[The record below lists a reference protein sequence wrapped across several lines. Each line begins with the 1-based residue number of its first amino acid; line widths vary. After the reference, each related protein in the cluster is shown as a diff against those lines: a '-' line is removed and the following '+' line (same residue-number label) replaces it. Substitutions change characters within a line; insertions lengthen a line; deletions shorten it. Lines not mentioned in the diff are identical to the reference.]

1 MNMKVDHIVA
11 RAFVEILYFQSSK
24 SNGSRKQTATKSR
37 VNITTSDISTYDVE
51 TNRTLVQYFSLGLL
65 S

>member
-24 SNGSRKQTATKSR
+24 SNGSRKQTATISR
-37 VNITTSDISTYDVE
+37 GNFVACHSA
-51 TNRTLVQYFSLGLL
+51 
-65 S
+65 